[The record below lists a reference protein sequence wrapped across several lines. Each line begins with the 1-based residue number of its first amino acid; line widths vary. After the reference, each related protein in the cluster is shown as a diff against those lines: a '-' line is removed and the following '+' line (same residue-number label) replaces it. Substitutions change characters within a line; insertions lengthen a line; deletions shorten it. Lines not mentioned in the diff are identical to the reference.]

1 MYWEFL
7 FQCIVLTFLLGKPK
21 NFSSP
26 VASVKCS
33 FQMLNYSYWSCIKL
47 LGSVKFLLKSM
58 YHFPPS
64 FFMGIG
70 IPLTSSTCSQS
81 GISFPQI
88 SIQAVVSHLIS
99 KPIHWWPINF
109 YCLFFPFT
117 VICLHLVITHPLPIW
132 FTLVY
137 YLIFLNVWC
146 FVFFFPFPTIS
157 FYMFNFFF
165 LLIPPQSKWDYQTIS
180 GRGLYELGKMHWSGN
195 F

>member
-1 MYWEFL
+1 MYCSYLSFGETKELQFSCYFCKVQFPDVKL
-7 FQCIVLTFLLGKPK
+7 FLLI
-21 NFSSP
+21 
-26 VASVKCS
+26 
-33 FQMLNYSYWSCIKL
+33 CIKL
-47 LGSVKFLLKSM
+47 LGSVKSLLKSM

-137 YLIFLNVWC
+137 YLIFLNVWW
-146 FVFFFPFPTIS
+146 FFFFPFPTIS